1 MILLSETERDDD
13 MWPPGQQVEVRTRL
27 QNGGSKWGSNN
38 STALSSRRGSTL
50 KEESSPGRNAR
61 EEWSKTRVESGYFS
75 PERRK
80 SESDRSSS
88 PALQG
93 DERGPG
99 QRHSPLR
106 RDSVGSSLA
115 LSKRLTSSASSLDS
129 ESSWGTAAAMSDP
142 QQIRGRQDYSILA
155 DIPKPKRISNTEA
168 FEMERRQMKL
178 KMRHRSPGRVEVE
191 RLFGQDRR
199 KSDVL
204 EAFEALES
212 GMLERLEGKF
222 LQSLER
228 RVTRRQSSP
237 TLSRE
242 ATSPGQQE
250 LMSRRASLRPA
261 SDKPKEKSSNGT
273 EVDWRKREGVPKSA
287 GRSEKVEADGPS
299 SRRSVRSFSTT
310 ADHSRSLTTGQSLS
324 KTSDQ
329 HLSRTTGHSLS
340 RTLAQTSSKTSDRST
355 FRVSDQSLS
364 WTAGRTASRTSDQPL
379 SRETGRLVS
388 RSSNQTSSVIH
399 GESVSRTF
407 DRPSS
412 RVSDRMPS
420 KTPEQPLS
428 KIIGQSLKRTS
439 NQSLSRVSDHSPSR
453 TSEQLFSRTTDQTLS
468 KSSDR
473 SPSRS
478 SDRSSTKFPDQPI
491 FRTTGRPLTR
501 ASDRSSSR
509 VSDHSPSRI
518 FDRSPSRISDRSPT
532 RVSDRSTS
540 KISDRSAPKLSELSS
555 SRNSDQPLFKSTG
568 RAFDCSPS
576 RVSDRSPSRVSDL
589 SPSRQ
594 SDQTRSKVSGW
605 SQSRVSDQ
613 PPSRTSAQPLFGTT
627 GRSLSKAS
635 DMSPS
640 RTSDRSPTRVKDQP
654 PPRVTDHSPSRVSN
668 SYTSKVSDQSSS
680 RISEHTPSRTNDPA
694 FCRAT
699 ARSLSRTFDHST
711 SRESSRSPSRVRVS
725 DRSPSRVS
733 DWSPATVSDRSPTR
747 VSDQS
752 PAKVSDRS
760 LARVCDRVPSR
771 VLESY
776 PSRVSDQS
784 PSRVSDRSP
793 SRVSDRSPSRVSDR
807 SPSRVSEQSPS
818 RTSDQ
823 PLLRPTVRSLSRTSD
838 QSPSRMSDWSP
849 ARTSHQPPS
858 KISDQSSST
867 VSVQSQFTRI
877 GRSLSR
883 TTNQSAS
890 KTHDRSTARLSDVQ
904 PSLVPISG
912 QYQTFLA
919 EQLQGHHSEDRDRH
933 LSQHTEKQH
942 SQPSDASLSK
952 LSSGELHQSLKR
964 PASQQSVYEDT
975 ARYPVTKENNG
986 KPDLL
991 NFKKG
996 WMSLLD
1002 EQGEFKKHWF
1012 VLTDTSL
1019 RYYRDSNAEE
1029 TDDLDGEIDLRAC
1042 TEVPEFAV
1050 QRNYGFQIHTKEGVF
1065 TLSAMTS
1072 GIRRNWIEALRK
1084 NVRPNSVPDVTKLSD
1099 MNKENSFRGYSSQK
1113 PQLRQVEEQ
1122 QRPTSA
1128 SEVRS
1133 SIRRGEHS
1141 SQRQSSFDYVELS
1154 PVHPEL
1160 PQRSRGVP
1168 RPLESSELEREQAQ
1182 RSEERRRWF
1191 EASVGGMRPE
1201 EVVIE
1206 AFQKGVDRGPN
1217 SPALTEEQ
1225 KSRLSEEIERK
1236 WAELE
1241 RLPLRDTKQ
1250 IPLVRQ
1256 RVGSSSAESG
1266 DQLEKEIQ
1274 SLRAQLDRSRR
1285 EVESY
1290 RASSERRNTQG
1301 KAQSAAGGKVPRG
1314 FISQESCERSLAEM
1328 ENSHHQ
1334 AMEELQRHHQR
1345 ELERLHREK
1354 DEELAEETAM
1364 TAAAIEAMRKAHQED
1379 LQRELSKARNFQ
1391 SSGSGVAGQETLR
1404 RQYQL
1409 EVESL
1414 RRELQVLSERYS
1426 QKCLEIESLTQS
1438 VVDRE
1443 RALQRCQQEGK
1454 ELVRQNQELN
1464 SRLSEEIGKLR
1475 TFMAT
1480 HSDGGIQNDERN
1492 SCELE
1497 VLLRVKENELQ
1508 YLKKEVNCL
1517 RDDLHNL
1524 QKDKRVAS
1532 EKYNDIYVELNNIK
1546 SRSEREIEQLK
1557 EHLRLA
1563 MVALQE
1569 EAAISNSIGD

>member
-1 MILLSETERDDD
+1 METPWTQLHPAEDPPAPCEKFEANLFAEGRCQHCFRGLKYHQPGPGLEQLPPETFDDNVLVEHSYYDVVFTSETSDPTNPLCILAPECELFICDRNEQEERWPELLDPLDYSLVLTAEESWEHGAPQDSTPFQGMILLSETERDDD

-1050 QRNYGFQIHTKEGVF
+1050 QRNYGFQIH
-1065 TLSAMTS
+1065 
-1072 GIRRNWIEALRK
+1072 
-1084 NVRPNSVPDVTKLSD
+1084 
-1099 MNKENSFRGYSSQK
+1099 
-1113 PQLRQVEEQ
+1113 
-1122 QRPTSA
+1122 
-1128 SEVRS
+1128 
-1133 SIRRGEHS
+1133 
-1141 SQRQSSFDYVELS
+1141 
-1154 PVHPEL
+1154 
-1160 PQRSRGVP
+1160 
-1168 RPLESSELEREQAQ
+1168 
-1182 RSEERRRWF
+1182 
-1191 EASVGGMRPE
+1191 
-1201 EVVIE
+1201 
-1206 AFQKGVDRGPN
+1206 
-1217 SPALTEEQ
+1217 
-1225 KSRLSEEIERK
+1225 
-1236 WAELE
+1236 
-1241 RLPLRDTKQ
+1241 
-1250 IPLVRQ
+1250 
-1256 RVGSSSAESG
+1256 
-1266 DQLEKEIQ
+1266 IQ